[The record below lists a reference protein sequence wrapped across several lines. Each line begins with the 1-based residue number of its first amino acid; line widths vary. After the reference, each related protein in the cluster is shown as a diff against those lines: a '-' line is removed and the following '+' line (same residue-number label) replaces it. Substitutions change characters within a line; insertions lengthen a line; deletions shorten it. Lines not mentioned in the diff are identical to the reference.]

1 MIDGYVGIFMI
12 KRISLL
18 AGLAFALAAQ
28 VVSVQAADAVG
39 VEAVRSDA
47 IKGAV
52 RETEPAALPG
62 FVPEVASN
70 YVFATTTTGS
80 LADMSTGTTQLLAPN
95 TDDTASPL
103 TPIGFEFI
111 FQGVSFTQ
119 FSINDNGVLRLGG
132 AAQASTPYQPL
143 AQPAPA
149 IITAYG
155 ADQRTHIGDGKVHY
169 RLDGSAPNRKL
180 VVEWLNNQANFNAGG
195 TADLTYQ
202 VQLSETTGAIEFVY
216 GSMTQSTAGAGD
228 GNSNDPQIGFSS
240 SNTAGTVGSVAAP
253 LAGTPTFNGA
263 SATPTNNLYNAAGP
277 ITVLTSAADGSR
289 RTMSFT
295 PPASTVAPTNL
306 TFGPV
311 GPFSITLN
319 WIDSTN
325 ELNYQIFR
333 SLDGVTYT
341 QVGTAPVNA
350 TSFNATG
357 LAQSTNYFWRV
368 VAVSEGNVSTP
379 LSGSQATGL
388 PGNISSTAAGGNW
401 SNPATWVGGNVPT
414 SGDHVTIVGGATVI
428 IDTAAVALDVTIDAT
443 AALRWDAVTAR
454 TLTVD
459 TFVTNNGTF
468 DTPATGAVTTHVL
481 SVGTDLTNN
490 GTLDFS
496 TNGNTA
502 AAGITFVGA
511 TNNTFG
517 GTGATTDIR
526 TLTLNKGTSN
536 ANTLELS
543 TANFT
548 VQGVA
553 TDVGAFVTLTNGT
566 FKLSGTFPLTNRV
579 FTPAAYSIG
588 ASTGFWLN
596 NPNAIVA
603 PQNGSPTLTG
613 RLRVS
618 QGTYNIGTATGN
630 SLGFNTGANVTVE
643 GGTIN
648 AAGRF
653 GVGAAAN
660 VITYLQTG
668 GSINVG
674 QIGNTSAT
682 LASFDLGSAAGST
695 VTISGGTVS
704 VQIAASARDYRHQ
717 AGAVGAAAVTG
728 GTLQFGTAGSG
739 AAKTFNTAGVM
750 PDVILSTTTAGH
762 SLIFGAPVGFNNLS
776 RNLIIGTG
784 GTLNIGNN
792 VFLFNG
798 DTITNN
804 GTLVGS
810 GASSR
815 FIVFRPATNV
825 AYLGTGG
832 VTAPFSSLELQNDL
846 NFTFDPAVSQI
857 VVNRVI
863 IFSGS
868 FVNAN
873 KLTLGTG
880 ASTVAVQIGNTTT
893 PTGGG
898 TFDVAPAFNLGTGV
912 QNISYLRTVNSKTTG
927 PELNPARA
935 LNNLSYDD
943 DNITHTLTVAGG
955 SLTVNGVLALTNGRV
970 VVPPPNRITLG
981 SALATAV
988 TRTTGYVD
996 GVLSKPFTAT
1006 TALPRTF
1013 EVGTASGYS
1022 PVAANVTAGTFPLT
1036 VDATAVQAPM
1046 PNFAPTDKAI
1056 ARHWVLIPSAGMT
1069 ADLTFNYLDAD
1080 VPGTATEAN
1089 LRVYNGTPVP
1099 PTTFTDLGGT
1109 LDTTLNTALVSAV
1122 TQFNYFGL
1130 AESGGGT
1137 AADLTVTKTD
1147 GETEVDTG
1155 ETLTYTI
1162 VVSNAGTNDVNA
1174 ASVSETPSGALTCGA
1189 WTCAVSGAATC
1200 GAPSGTGVI
1209 ADAPSLPVGTSV
1221 TYTQQCTVATV
1232 STDTTVA
1239 NTASVAL
1246 PAGFIDTTPANNT
1259 ATDTDTLVRLVNVGI
1274 TKTNGVTTVNP
1285 GNPTTYTIVASNAGP
1300 NAAATTVSDTFPAA
1314 LTGCTWTCT
1323 ASSGTCAASGSGNI
1337 ADTGTLQSGGT
1348 LTYTAACTVSPG
1360 ASGSL
1365 SNTATIAVGAGNR
1378 DTDPSNDSAT
1388 DTDTIV
1394 PLADV
1399 AVTITDNRQFVRVG
1413 DSLNYIITVT
1423 NSGSPLSATATV
1435 SDALPSEL
1443 GGGSWVC
1450 IPFGG
1455 ASCASGSG
1463 NTLNDTATL
1472 PSNSQVAYVYSAT
1485 VLPGSGDDVITNTVT
1500 VTSAGDP
1507 NTANN
1512 TATDTPEDIIV
1523 IFKDGFETAPV
1534 TIVPDGV
1541 GNANGFVAGRL
1552 RVDPQLLSGLG
1563 LEPVVIATGVSDRG
1577 AELFALELARFNGQV
1592 MLRSVLRDAGGLSER
1607 SVWTAVDPTRGPIEF
1622 AWQSASAEAS
1632 DGYLRLADATA
1643 SQINGNRTDRGRLA
1657 GLRPALQQ
1665 NTPWVSL
1672 APSGN

>member
-1 MIDGYVGIFMI
+1 MI

-18 AGLAFALAAQ
+18 AGLAFALAVQ

-143 AQPAPA
+143 AQLAPA

-169 RLDGSAPNRKL
+169 RLEGSAPTRKL
-180 VVEWLNNQANFNAGG
+180 IVEWLNNQANFNAGG

-295 PPASTVAPTNL
+295 PPAAIAPTSL
-306 TFGPV
+306 TFTAVGPV
-311 GPFSITLN
+311 SMTLN
-319 WIDSTN
+319 WIDSPN
-325 ELNYQIFR
+325 EVSYQIFR
-333 SLDGVTYT
+333 SPDGIAYT
-341 QVGTAPVNA
+341 SVGTAPQNA
-350 TSFNATG
+350 TSFVAGG
-357 LAQSTNYFWRV
+357 LSQSTNYFWRV
-368 VAVSEGNVSTP
+368 VAFSEGSVSTP
-379 LSGSQATGL
+379 LDGSQATGV
-388 PGNISSTAAGGNW
+388 PGNIVSTGAGGNW
-401 SNPATWVGGNVPT
+401 SNPATWAGGNVPT
-414 SGDHVTIVGGATVI
+414 SGDNVTIVSGATVI
-428 IDTAAVALDVTIDAT
+428 IDTAAVAFGLTIDAT
-443 AALRWDAVTAR
+443 ATLTWDSVTAR

-481 SVGTDLTNN
+481 SVGSDLTNN

-536 ANTLELS
+536 ANTLELA
-543 TANFT
+543 TPTFT
-548 VQGVA
+548 VQGVS
-553 TDVGAFVTLTNGT
+553 TDVAGFLTLTNGT

-579 FTPAAYSIG
+579 FPAAAYSIG
-588 ASTGFWLN
+588 TTAGFWLN
-596 NPNAIVA
+596 NPNATVA
-603 PQNGSPTLTG
+603 AQNGSPTCSG
-613 RLRVS
+613 RFRVS
-618 QGTYNIGTATGN
+618 QGVYNIGTATGN
-630 SLGFNTGANVTVE
+630 SLGFATGANVTIE

-653 GVGAAAN
+653 GVSAAGA
-660 VITYLQTG
+660 TLLYTQTG
-668 GSINVG
+668 GTITVATA
-674 QIGNTSAT
+674 GNTSTT
-682 LASFDLGSAAGST
+682 LASFDMGNGAASN
-695 VTISGGTVS
+695 VNMSGGSITV
-704 VQIAASARDYRHQ
+704 QLANTAASGPRDYRHQ
-717 AGAVGAAAVTG
+717 AGAVGAPQVTG
-728 GTLQFGTAGSG
+728 GTLTLGNASSGAIKNFSIVGVVPDLVLNTTSAAHTAVFGTA
-739 AAKTFNTAGVM
+739 AV
-750 PDVILSTTTAGH
+750 
-762 SLIFGAPVGFNNLS
+762 FNNVT
-776 RNLIIGTG
+776 RNITIGTG
-784 GTLNIGNN
+784 GTLTFGNQ

-798 DTITNN
+798 TSIVNN
-804 GTLVGS
+804 GTLTHI
-810 GASSR
+810 GASAR
-815 FIVFRPATNV
+815 FITFRVGTNIT
-825 AYLGTGG
+825 YQGTGL
-832 VTAPFSSLELQNDL
+832 VTSPMTSLELQNDL

-912 QNISYLRTVNSKTTG
+912 QNISYLRTVNSKVVG
-927 PELNPARA
+927 PEVNPARA

-943 DNITHTLTVAGG
+943 DNITHSLTVAGG
-955 SLTVNGVLALTNGRV
+955 DLTVGATLALTNGRV
-970 VVPPPNRITLG
+970 ITG
-981 SALATAV
+981 ANKITVGGTGTV
-988 TRTTGYVD
+988 TRTSGFVE
-996 GVLSKPFTAT
+996 GVLAKTLSA
-1006 TALPRTF
+1006 AVSRTF
-1013 EVGTASGYS
+1013 EVGNAFGYS
-1022 PVAANVTAGTFPLT
+1022 PVLANVTAGTFPL
-1036 VDATAVQAPM
+1036 VFEATAVAGPM
-1046 PNFAPTDKAI
+1046 PNFAPADKAI
-1056 ARHWVLIPSAGMT
+1056 TRHWRIAAPAATT
-1069 ADLTFNYLDAD
+1069 ADLTFSYLDAD

-1122 TQFNYFGL
+1122 TQFNYFSL

-1137 AADLTVTKTD
+1137 AADLTITKTD

-1337 ADTGTLQSGGT
+1337 ADSGTLQSGGT

-1360 ASGSL
+1360 APGSL
-1365 SNTATIAVGAGNR
+1365 SNTATIAVGTGNR

-1399 AVTITDNRQFVRVG
+1399 AVAITDNRQFVRVG

-1523 IFKDGFETAPV
+1523 IFKNGFETAPV

-1632 DGYLRLADATA
+1632 DGYLRVADATA
-1643 SQINGNRTDRGRLA
+1643 SQISGNRTDRGRLA

-1665 NTPWVSL
+1665 NVPWVSL
-1672 APSGN
+1672 VPSGN